1 MGGLLYRSRKHDR
14 LAVTRLASAKAANQ
28 HNSNQVFETCLFI
41 RIVANLIRDS
51 DPESAQP
58 LIKFLQ
64 NCRHSQAMVKFEAAK
79 AICSLEDVLP
89 ASAITTA
96 VSMLTSILSGSLP
109 AVRMS
114 ALRILNRLKTPI
126 SSASCHELET
136 LVSDS
141 NLSVATLAISML
153 LKTGAESS
161 VESHLKTLG
170 NFMVDI
176 SDEFKC
182 NVADAIK
189 NLCLKYPRKKS
200 VLLSFLAKSL
210 RDDGQYEYKSKVVD
224 TIMEIMKEI
233 PASKE
238 EAMLHLCE
246 FIEDCEYAD
255 LACRVLYL
263 LGEEGPS
270 AKCASKYI
278 RYIFNRVILENP
290 AVRCAAVQSL
300 GKFGRN
306 CPSLHDRIALLLQR
320 CFGDSHAVVRESA
333 LFQYK
338 VLTNS
343 ELNPYMDNQLNVP
356 TDNLVSALQT
366 YLSEGS
372 NKPFDINSVPKK
384 VKQQP
389 KKQDEKSGEAPSR
402 PVAFVNPTA
411 SNYAAELAKV
421 PELADLGK
429 VLCSSKVTPLT
440 ESETEYTVS
449 CVKHMFAEHLVLQ
462 FNCINTLN
470 DQLLEEVSVRVEVDS
485 GEFELLEEIPLESLP
500 YDTVGVTY
508 VILQKEANTLP
519 MGSLS
524 CTLKFTAKEIDP
536 STGEPDATGF
546 EDDYQLEEVEVTIA
560 DYMSVWVSPNPQALW
575 DQVGEENQVV
585 EKYALNSFK
594 SLEQACKEIAEFL
607 HMSPCGQ
614 THYQPGVS
622 SKSKHLLFLSG
633 KFMGSVDVVA
643 RSRMKL
649 NPNGG
654 VAMEL
659 TVRSTNEEINVAL
672 CNAL

>member
-189 NLCLKYPRKKS
+189 NLCFKYPRKKS
-200 VLLSFLAKSL
+200 ILLSFLAKSL

-224 TIMEIMKEI
+224 TTMQIMQELPETKDETL
-233 PASKE
+233 
-238 EAMLHLCE
+238 LHLCE
-246 FIEDCEYAD
+246 FIEDCEYTD
-255 LACRVLYL
+255 LACRILYT

-270 AKCASKYI
+270 TKGAHKYI

-300 GKFGRN
+300 AKYGRA
-306 CPSLHDRIALLLQR
+306 CPSLHNRVCLLLKR

-333 LFQYK
+333 LVHYR
-338 VLTNS
+338 VLQNS
-343 ELNPYMDNQLNVP
+343 ELNSFVDPQLGVP
-356 TDNLVSALQT
+356 VDNLVASLKS
-366 YLSEGS
+366 YLEEGPS
-372 NKPFDINSVPKK
+372 KPFDINVVPKK
-384 VKQQP
+384 VKQQA
-389 KKQDEKSGEAPSR
+389 KKKDEKSH
-402 PVAFVNPTA
+402 
-411 SNYAAELAKV
+411 
-421 PELADLGK
+421 D
-429 VLCSSKVTPLT
+429 
-440 ESETEYTVS
+440 
-449 CVKHMFAEHLVLQ
+449 
-462 FNCINTLN
+462 
-470 DQLLEEVSVRVEVDS
+470 
-485 GEFELLEEIPLESLP
+485 
-500 YDTVGVTY
+500 
-508 VILQKEANTLP
+508 
-519 MGSLS
+519 
-524 CTLKFTAKEIDP
+524 
-536 STGEPDATGF
+536 
-546 EDDYQLEEVEVTIA
+546 
-560 DYMSVWVSPNPQALW
+560 
-575 DQVGEENQVV
+575 
-585 EKYALNSFK
+585 
-594 SLEQACKEIAEFL
+594 
-607 HMSPCGQ
+607 
-614 THYQPGVS
+614 
-622 SKSKHLLFLSG
+622 
-633 KFMGSVDVVA
+633 
-643 RSRMKL
+643 
-649 NPNGG
+649 
-654 VAMEL
+654 
-659 TVRSTNEEINVAL
+659 
-672 CNAL
+672 